1 MAAYRRGQPSLSVRL
16 PQPSASAALPDL
28 PPISALFLIDFDVKA
43 GYTIVWK
50 QSAPGLELDG
60 VVEYKSLPSGLHTVT
75 DDLVYFVHE
84 GGHAGL
90 SAFVNARTDEEENR
104 HARMI
109 AVGVLVPLAYGRLG
123 RSWRHADRLKD
134 IASKLVVDR
143 QQTHLLEDYWAENGI
158 RDGAHPPPL
167 PEAALDSPALSY
179 KGGHPGPGK
188 GHSRN
193 RSASDG
199 TVLMSS
205 PHRLSPYHPAWSL
218 TSLLD
223 TFGPLIFPIHR
234 AALLRKRILIST
246 HAPVHEACNF
256 VYDLSVLSNIPLSVS
271 HLVDPAASTQRLR
284 PLFNIGVH
292 DIGYLL
298 EHYAAMK
305 RHFKGDNHETD
316 DDFASSIAAEEAGS
330 GWVACTTDTILTMK
344 ESLWDMLITLPP
356 PHSGNAKERL
366 WPTVECPKGV
376 PVKATQR
383 DLRRFKWLKMSLARI
398 DPTSMTTPHIP
409 RSPLSDE
416 TGQRAVSTPTMPN
429 RTPTISLSRP
439 TENTRPGT
447 ATSQTLPQTR
457 PNAEDDAERVV
468 EPTTWAALAYSGFI
482 WWASAGEQGH
492 SDEVD
497 ELAHDSALLA
507 DLTGNTPKMT
517 GRTPRRTS
525 FAAASST
532 GSNIGE
538 RGIMESV
545 ATLAAQRDGAQET
558 SDDEQARIELAIIA
572 YFHRLTTSILSVL
585 ADLVDSADD
594 DDLLDLNLDPNA
606 VGEEEYR
613 DDYNDD
619 DDQTGLLYGQEP
631 SGIPGS
637 HREGEGEEDEEAE
650 YEGSLRGWVRVDSEA
665 LAHMGLD
672 VWSKSDADFVS
683 ELTTRYFRRRAYV
696 ENKGVEVCGLKVC

>member
-1 MAAYRRGQPSLSVRL
+1 MTPYRGRQPSLSLRL
-16 PQPSASAALPDL
+16 PQPSAPAVLPDL

-50 QSAPGLELDG
+50 RSVPGLELDG

-109 AVGVLVPLAYGRLG
+109 AVGVLVPLVYGRLG

-143 QQTHLLEDYWAENGI
+143 QQTHLLEDYWAQNGI
-158 RDGAHPPPL
+158 QDGAHPPPL

-179 KGGHPGPGK
+179 KGGRPGPGK

-205 PHRLSPYHPAWSL
+205 SHRLSPYHPAWSL

-256 VYDLSVLSNIPLSVS
+256 VYNLSVLSNIPLSVS
-271 HLVDPAASTQRLR
+271 DLVDPAASTQRLR

-298 EHYAAMK
+298 EHHAAMK
-305 RHFKGDNHETD
+305 RHLRGDNLETD
-316 DDFASSIAAEEAGS
+316 NDLASSITAEEAAT
-330 GWVACTTDTILTMK
+330 GWIACTTDTILTIK
-344 ESLWDMLITLPP
+344 DGLWDMLITLPP
-356 PHSGNAKERL
+356 PHSGNAKERM

-376 PVKATQR
+376 PIKATQR

-398 DPTSMTTPHIP
+398 DPTSMTTPQIL
-409 RSPLSDE
+409 RSPLSDR
-416 TGQRAVSTPTMPN
+416 TSPRSVSTPNVPN
-429 RTPTISLSRP
+429 RTPTISLTRP
-439 TENTRPGT
+439 TETSRPVT
-447 ATSQTLPQTR
+447 ATSQTPPLTR
-457 PNAEDDAERVV
+457 ANSDDDAERVV

-507 DLTGNTPKMT
+507 DLTGNTPKMA

-525 FAAASST
+525 FGTASLT
-532 GSNIGE
+532 GNNLEEG
-538 RGIMESV
+538 GITDSDSSP
-545 ATLAAQRDGAQET
+545 AAQQDGARET
-558 SDDEQARIELAIIA
+558 SDEEQARIELAIIA
-572 YFHRLTTSILSVL
+572 YFHRLTTSVLSVL

-594 DDLLDLNLDPNA
+594 DDLLDLDIDPNA
-606 VGEEEYR
+606 GGEEEYR
-613 DDYNDD
+613 DDYNDV
-619 DDQTGLLYGQEP
+619 DDQTGLLYSQER
-631 SGIPGS
+631 SGVQGS
-637 HREGEGEEDEEAE
+637 HRGGEGEDDEAE
-650 YEGSLRGWVRVDSEA
+650 YEGCLRGWIRVDSEA

>member
-1 MAAYRRGQPSLSVRL
+1 MLLYKKPVISVRY
-16 PQPSASAALPDL
+16 A
-28 PPISALFLIDFDVKA
+28 
-43 GYTIVWK
+43 
-50 QSAPGLELDG
+50 ELR
-60 VVEYKSLPSGLHTVT
+60 VPSGQSCLHT
-75 DDLVYFVHE
+75 
-84 GGHAGL
+84 
-90 SAFVNARTDEEENR
+90 
-104 HARMI
+104 
-109 AVGVLVPLAYGRLG
+109 
-123 RSWRHADRLKD
+123 
-134 IASKLVVDR
+134 
-143 QQTHLLEDYWAENGI
+143 LL
-158 RDGAHPPPL
+158 
-167 PEAALDSPALSY
+167 
-179 KGGHPGPGK
+179 
-188 GHSRN
+188 
-193 RSASDG
+193 
-199 TVLMSS
+199 
-205 PHRLSPYHPAWSL
+205 
-218 TSLLD
+218 
-223 TFGPLIFPIHR
+223 
-234 AALLRKRILIST
+234 
-246 HAPVHEACNF
+246 
-256 VYDLSVLSNIPLSVS
+256 VYDLSVLSNIPLLVS
-271 HLVDPAASTQRLR
+271 DLVDPAASTQRLR

-298 EHYAAMK
+298 EHHAAMK
-305 RHFKGDNHETD
+305 RHFRGDNHETD
-316 DDFASSIAAEEAGS
+316 ADFASSISAEEAGS

-356 PHSGNAKERL
+356 PHSGNAKEHL
-366 WPTVECPKGV
+366 WPTVECPKGM

-409 RSPLSDE
+409 RSPLSD
-416 TGQRAVSTPTMPN
+416 GLGRRSVSTPTAPN
-429 RTPTISLSRP
+429 RMPTNSLSRP

-447 ATSQTLPQTR
+447 ATSQTPSQALP
-457 PNAEDDAERVV
+457 NSEDDAERVV

-525 FAAASST
+525 FGTASST
-532 GSNIGE
+532 GNNAGE

-545 ATLAAQRDGAQET
+545 ASLAAQRDGAQET

-572 YFHRLTTSILSVL
+572 YFHRLTTSILTVL

-594 DDLLDLNLDPNA
+594 DDLLDLDIDPNA

-613 DDYNDD
+613 DDYNND
-619 DDQTGLLYGQEP
+619 DDQTGLLYGQEQ
-631 SGIPGS
+631 SGIPRD
-637 HREGEGEEDEEAE
+637 HHQGEGEEDHEAE

-683 ELTTRYFRRRAYV
+683 ELTKRYFRRRAYV

>member
-1 MAAYRRGQPSLSVRL
+1 MTPYRGRQPSLSLRL
-16 PQPSASAALPDL
+16 PQPSVSAVLPDL

-50 QSAPGLELDG
+50 RSVPGLELDG

-109 AVGVLVPLAYGRLG
+109 AVGVLVPLVYGRLG

-143 QQTHLLEDYWAENGI
+143 QQTYLLEDYWAQNGI
-158 RDGAHPPPL
+158 QDGAHPPPL

-179 KGGHPGPGK
+179 KGGRPGPGK

-256 VYDLSVLSNIPLSVS
+256 VYNLSVLSNIPLSVS
-271 HLVDPAASTQRLR
+271 DLVDPAASTQRLR

-298 EHYAAMK
+298 EHHAAMK
-305 RHFKGDNHETD
+305 RHLRGDNLETD
-316 DDFASSIAAEEAGS
+316 NDVASSITAEEAAT
-330 GWVACTTDTILTMK
+330 GWVACTTDTILTIK
-344 ESLWDMLITLPP
+344 DGLWDMLITLPP
-356 PHSGNAKERL
+356 PHSGNAKERM

-376 PVKATQR
+376 PIKATQR

-398 DPTSMTTPHIP
+398 DPTSMTTPQIL
-409 RSPLSDE
+409 RSPLSDR
-416 TGQRAVSTPTMPN
+416 TSQRSVSTPNVPN
-429 RTPTISLSRP
+429 RTPTISLTRP
-439 TENTRPGT
+439 TETSRPVT
-447 ATSQTLPQTR
+447 ATSQTPPLTR
-457 PNAEDDAERVV
+457 ANSDDDAERVV

-507 DLTGNTPKMT
+507 DLTGNTPKMA

-525 FAAASST
+525 FGTASST
-532 GSNIGE
+532 GNNIEEG
-538 RGIMESV
+538 GITESDSSP
-545 ATLAAQRDGAQET
+545 TAQQDGARET
-558 SDDEQARIELAIIA
+558 SDEEQARIELAIIA
-572 YFHRLTTSILSVL
+572 YFHRLTTSVLSVL

-594 DDLLDLNLDPNA
+594 DDLLDLDIDPNA
-606 VGEEEYR
+606 GVEEEYR
-613 DDYNDD
+613 DDYNDV
-619 DDQTGLLYGQEP
+619 DDQTGLLYSQER
-631 SGIPGS
+631 SGVQGS
-637 HREGEGEEDEEAE
+637 HREGEGDDDEAE
-650 YEGSLRGWVRVDSEA
+650 YEGCLRGWIRVDSEA

>member
-1 MAAYRRGQPSLSVRL
+1 MVSYRRGQPSLSVRL

-50 QSAPGLELDG
+50 QAVPGLELDG

-123 RSWRHADRLKD
+123 RSWRHAERLKD

-143 QQTHLLEDYWAENGI
+143 QQTHLLEDYWAQNGI

-179 KGGHPGPGK
+179 KGGRPGPGK

-199 TVLMSS
+199 TVLGSS
-205 PHRLSPYHPAWSL
+205 SHRLSPYHPAWSL

-271 HLVDPAASTQRLR
+271 DLVDPAASTQRLR

-298 EHYAAMK
+298 EHQAAMK
-305 RHFKGDNHETD
+305 RHFRGEGHETD
-316 DDFASSIAAEEAGS
+316 NDFESSIAAEEAGS
-330 GWVACTTDTILTMK
+330 GWVACTTDTILTIK
-344 ESLWDMLITLPP
+344 DNLWDMLITLPP
-356 PHSGNAKERL
+356 PHSGNAKERI

-398 DPTSMTTPHIP
+398 DPTSMTTPQIP
-409 RSPLSDE
+409 RSPLSDR
-416 TGQRAVSTPTMPN
+416 TVQRSVSTPNVPT
-429 RTPTISLSRP
+429 RTPTLSVTRP
-439 TENTRPGT
+439 NENSRPGT
-447 ATSQTLPQTR
+447 ATSQTPPQTR
-457 PNAEDDAERVV
+457 ANPEDDAERVV

-507 DLTGNTPKMT
+507 DLTSNPPKMA
-517 GRTPRRTS
+517 RTPRTAS
-525 FAAASST
+525 FGASSST
-532 GSNIGE
+532 SNNIGE

-545 ATLAAQRDGAQET
+545 ASMAAQRNGPAQET

-572 YFHRLTTSILSVL
+572 YFHRLTTSMLSVL

-594 DDLLDLNLDPNA
+594 DDLVDLDIDPNGA
-606 VGEEEYR
+606 DEGEYR

-619 DDQTGLLYGQEP
+619 DDHTGLLYGQDQAGGQGP
-631 SGIPGS
+631 
-637 HREGEGEEDEEAE
+637 EGEGEDDEEE
-650 YEGSLRGWVRVDSEA
+650 YQGSLRGWVRVDSEA

-683 ELTTRYFRRRAYV
+683 ELTKRYFRRRAYV